1 MERNPKKNKK
11 AKLTKPKKTKPGKP
25 KKRARE
31 DLESEGRSAKRS
43 RIEQVKSPSQANIE
57 KTLPAIPISGPS
69 KSRPNKVAGS
79 KKTKNKEIITP
90 YSSYRGAM

>member
-31 DLESEGRSAKRS
+31 DLESVGRSAKRS

-57 KTLPAIPISGPS
+57 KPCLQYQSVVQANPDRTKLLEAKRKRI
-69 KSRPNKVAGS
+69 
-79 KKTKNKEIITP
+79 KK
-90 YSSYRGAM
+90 